1 MKYRLLIIALL
12 IEGCATTRI
21 PQIIVSYDKFK
32 DEAKIQTSPVIVLN
46 PDVLRLLGTWAS
58 YLCKGDTSCKTEYV
72 YINFVSQSYHGWEYL
87 TSRDLIFI
95 ADNQRINLGEAIRVG
110 DAGSDVAGVKTIE
123 LMSVIVPVGIFR
135 KIANAQ
141 SLEGKLGTT
150 VFAISHEDRVS
161 FRMLLARIEKS
172 F

>member
-1 MKYRLLIIALL
+1 MTKKYSLLFIAILVA
-12 IEGCATTRI
+12 GCATTPI

-32 DEAKIQTSPVIVLN
+32 DQAQIKTSPVIVLN
-46 PDVLRLLGTWAS
+46 PDVLRLLGTSAS
-58 YLCKGDTSCKTEYV
+58 YLCKGGTSCKTEYI
-72 YINFVSQSYHGWEYL
+72 YINFVSQSYHGWQYL

-110 DAGSDVAGVKTIE
+110 DVAGGTTIE
-123 LMSVIVPVGIFR
+123 LLSVIVPVDVFR
-135 KIANAQ
+135 KIANSQ

-150 VFAISHEDRVS
+150 VFAISYEDRVT
-161 FRMLLARIEKS
+161 FRMLLARVDKS